1 MAGAMIDKT
10 HRMSSAMKTI
20 AKNLR
25 RRKNKCV
32 LFAQPADTQVAKDFW
47 KGRLTQTKRAS
58 MVNGL
63 ISVFNDKHKIYE
75 DASDMATFFE

>member
-1 MAGAMIDKT
+1 MIDKT

-75 DASDMATFFE
+75 DASNMATFFE